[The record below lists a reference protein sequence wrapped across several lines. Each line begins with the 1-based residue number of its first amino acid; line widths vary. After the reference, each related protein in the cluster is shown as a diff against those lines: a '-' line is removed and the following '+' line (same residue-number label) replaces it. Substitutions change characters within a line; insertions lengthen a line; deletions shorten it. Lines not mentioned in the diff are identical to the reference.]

1 MPEKNKIIIASGGTG
16 GHLIPSIVLAKELQK
31 RSYIILF
38 TVRKNDPNRQLL
50 FKEGFN
56 FLETLAS
63 PFFGQNLNNIF
74 KNLFLNFTALF
85 QGLKICFQ
93 FKANGAIG
101 FGAYTSVPLVIAAF
115 IKGIPI
121 LLHEQNLIPGLANR
135 FCAPFAKKI
144 AISFV
149 ETEKYFPGKSFYTG
163 NLIREEFFEKITES
177 TKKNFLKSF
186 LLSSEKIT
194 ILIFGGSLGAKAI
207 NACLIQILPQLKS
220 LKEKIQFIHLSGK
233 DDETLE
239 LKEQYNHFQIQALVQ
254 SFSTEIAR
262 LYQCSDFCIAR
273 AGATTIAELIQTQTP
288 AILIPY
294 PFAAKNH
301 QAKNGEILQN
311 LGAAKVILESPS
323 LSHELYT
330 AIIEMVES
338 REKRM
343 QMKEAYK
350 KIPIPLQNAA
360 IIFADAIADIINS
373 I

>member
-16 GHLIPSIVLAKELQK
+16 GHLIPAIVLAKELQK
-31 RSYIILF
+31 RGYNILF
-38 TVRKNDPNRQLL
+38 TIRKDDPSRQILL
-50 FKEGFN
+50 KEGFN

-63 PFFGQNLNNIF
+63 PFLGQNLNNSF
-74 KNLFLNFTALF
+74 KNLFLNFIAFF
-85 QGLKICFQ
+85 QGIGICSQ

-101 FGAYTSVPLVIAAF
+101 FGAYTSVPLVTAAF

-135 FCAPFAKKI
+135 FCAPLAKKI
-144 AISFV
+144 AISFI

-163 NLIREEFFEKITES
+163 NLIRQEFFEKITES
-177 TKKNFLKSF
+177 TKNLFLKSL

-194 ILIFGGSLGAKAI
+194 ILVFGGSLGAKTI
-207 NACLIQILPQLKS
+207 NACLIEILPQLKL
-220 LKEKIQFIHLSGK
+220 LKEKIQFIHLSGR
-233 DDETLE
+233 DEETSK
-239 LKEQYNHFQIQALVQ
+239 LKEKYSHFQIPALIQ
-254 SFSTEIAR
+254 NFSTEMAQ
-262 LYQCSDFCIAR
+262 LYQCADFCIAR
-273 AGATTIAELIQTQTP
+273 SGASTIAELIQTQTP

-323 LSHELYT
+323 FSQELYA

-338 REKRM
+338 KEKRM
-343 QMKEAYK
+343 KMKEAYK
-350 KIPIPLQNAA
+350 KITISPQNAA
-360 IIFADAIADIINS
+360 IRFADAITDIINS